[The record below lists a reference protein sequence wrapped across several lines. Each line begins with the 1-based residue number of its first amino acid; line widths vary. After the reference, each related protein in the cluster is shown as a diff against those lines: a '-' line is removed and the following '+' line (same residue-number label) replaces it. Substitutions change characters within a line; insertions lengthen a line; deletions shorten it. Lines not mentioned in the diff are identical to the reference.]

1 MSCSN
6 IRFLHRG
13 TERKGL
19 AGLANCSLVQV
30 RVAIKEWVPKWF
42 HVGKACTRL
51 IWLGKYPEAY
61 EKLRPTESRSGFD
74 FGFINLDGKV
84 FPCEQSRAA
93 SLVGRAMYSNKVKRA
108 GLQTLA
114 YSASCGLPLIVT
126 GLFGAKLSEKRQVQ
140 LHSKWL
146 NFPESIRIMAD
157 RGFRNLQR
165 WYKNG
170 NIHMIPA
177 ACNWVSVSISFI
189 SISENNTC
197 TI

>member
-1 MSCSN
+1 
-6 IRFLHRG
+6 
-13 TERKGL
+13 
-19 AGLANCSLVQV
+19 
-30 RVAIKEWVPKWF
+30 
-42 HVGKACTRL
+42 
-51 IWLGKYPEAY
+51 
-61 EKLRPTESRSGFD
+61 
-74 FGFINLDGKV
+74 
-84 FPCEQSRAA
+84 
-93 SLVGRAMYSNKVKRA
+93 MYSNKVKRA
-108 GLQTLA
+108 GLQTLV

-165 WYKNG
+165 WYKNS